1 MNRSVLVVDDDQLLL
16 RLLEINLNKVGC
28 QVLMALDGPTA
39 LRIASEEAPA
49 LILLDLMM
57 PRMDGWEVMRQLK
70 DSESTRD
77 IPVIIVT
84 GKVDPGTRSRILE
97 LGARR
102 LRGQALRRHRVA
114 QDDQGDARLQQ
125 LILLAP
131 FPAGFPVL

>member
-70 DSESTRD
+70 GSDSTRD

-97 LGARR
+97 MGASDFVAKPFDVIE
-102 LRGQALRRHRVA
+102 LRMMIREMLDSHN
-114 QDDQGDARLQQ
+114 
-125 LILLAP
+125 
-131 FPAGFPVL
+131 

>member
-1 MNRSVLVVDDDQLLL
+1 MNQSANQSVLVVDDDQLLL

-39 LRIASEEAPA
+39 LRIASEQAPA

-70 DSESTRD
+70 ESESTRD

-97 LGARR
+97 MGANDFVAKPFDVIE
-102 LRGQALRRHRVA
+102 LRKMIREMLDSHN
-114 QDDQGDARLQQ
+114 
-125 LILLAP
+125 
-131 FPAGFPVL
+131 